1 MTTTLAVKALV
12 KRVTILDH
20 PVTHYKII
28 TMAECFVVHIE
39 STVLDMFSD

>member
-1 MTTTLAVKALV
+1 MTTTLAVKAPV
-12 KRVTILDH
+12 KRVDH